1 MSDVSRR
8 TLVKGA
14 GWTVPPLVV
23 VAAAPIVSA
32 SSKAILNLN
41 YFEASRVYGAWS
53 SADSA
58 SYFGGVT
65 GSIELH
71 VAETAWNA
79 TPTTVT
85 TMLLEFTVEKS
96 AFGQSAP
103 TVTSSTTGT
112 WIATGFRVSGDQII
126 YSFSWTGTLT
136 TYGGT
141 RYTKMYFSLPPSN
154 NPPVLPQLS
163 SAQRTIGWVAT
174 SPTSTSAGDSYVFS
188 KS

>member
-65 GSIELH
+65 GSIGLFLT
-71 VAETAWNA
+71 ETAWNA

-103 TVTSSTTGT
+103 TVTSSQTGT
-112 WIATGFRVSGDQII
+112 WIATGFRVSGDKII
-126 YSFSWTGTLT
+126 YSFSWTGTLK
-136 TYGGT
+136 TYGGDRNT
-141 RYTKMYFSLPPSN
+141 RLSFALSPSN
-154 NPPVLPQLS
+154 NPPVIPHLS
-163 SAQRTIGWVAT
+163 TAQRTIVWGAT
-174 SPTSTSAGDSYVFS
+174 SPTSTTAGGSYVF
-188 KS
+188 